1 MISTAAIGAG
11 LTIIGAGIG
20 MGLVWGGGIMAI
32 GRQPEMQGK
41 LKTYMLIGTAF
52 IEGMALLAIVICLM
66 KG

>member
-1 MISTAAIGAG
+1 MSAAAIGAG

-20 MGLVWGGGIMAI
+20 LGLVWMGGIMAI

-41 LKTYMLIGTAF
+41 LQTYMLIGTAF
-52 IEGMALLAIVICLM
+52 IEGMALLAIAICLM

>member
-1 MISTAAIGAG
+1 MSAAAIGAG

-20 MGLVWGGGIMAI
+20 LGLVWMGGIMAI

-41 LKTYMLIGTAF
+41 LQTYMLVGTAF
-52 IEGMALLAIVICLM
+52 IEGMALLAIAICLM

>member
-1 MISTAAIGAG
+1 MSAAAIGAG

-20 MGLVWGGGIMAI
+20 LGLVWMGGILAI

-41 LKTYMLIGTAF
+41 LQTYMLIGTAF
-52 IEGMALLAIVICLM
+52 IEGMALLAIAICLM